1 MTTPVGEFRPKGFDA
16 YPLSLGD
23 MLRGERATAGKS
35 LQDVQADI
43 KIGIKY
49 ILAIEDG
56 DVSAFETTGF
66 IAGYVRSYARY
77 LNLDGDKAF
86 TQFCQETGFNGGQT
100 KTFDQKRASNKA
112 KQSSM
117 FYKAAVGK
125 SNAATM
131 GPITLPTQRW
141 YEQVSFSA
149 IGSLMVLMA
158 LVVGLGYGGWKVLQE
173 VQRVQFAPVNEVP
186 GVVSDISVLADGG
199 NLYDAG
205 PVLGQTGSVEITT
218 GSVVSLD
225 KLYRPQEFDLPS
237 VVSRDGPIATI
248 NPEDLGSYNQNP
260 GLIVPASV
268 QSDGPIASA
277 VQGPPNLDVVAA
289 RPAWIRIYLP
299 DDSVLFEKILNTG
312 ERYRLPAGLQGVLL
326 KAGNS
331 GAVYVMVGK
340 KTFGPIGA
348 KGSVVREVSLLQSDI
363 EQNYSEVLDLFSEPL
378 APPLNATQ
386 DQTAEAILNELQNN

>member
-16 YPLSLGD
+16 YPLYLGD

>member
-16 YPLSLGD
+16 YPLYLGD

-260 GLIVPASV
+260 GQIVPASV